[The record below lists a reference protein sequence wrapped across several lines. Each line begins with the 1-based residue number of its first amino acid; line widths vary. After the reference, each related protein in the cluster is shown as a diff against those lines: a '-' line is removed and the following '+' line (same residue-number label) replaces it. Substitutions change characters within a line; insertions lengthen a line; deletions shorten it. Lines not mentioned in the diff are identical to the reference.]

1 MKEYI
6 RTSGFLRRVYKNV
19 RIFANLGASFK
30 IALMR
35 APPSDY
41 PAHAFRCPK
50 EPLQPDF
57 KVKRSFAFLP
67 RTVDFTC
74 C

>member
-6 RTSGFLRRVYKNV
+6 RNSGFFV
-19 RIFANLGASFK
+19 NLGASYK
-30 IALMR
+30 IDLMR
-35 APPSDY
+35 TPPSTDY

-50 EPLQPDF
+50 EPLQPDL
-57 KVKRSFAFLP
+57 KVKRSFDFLH
-67 RTVDFTC
+67 RTVAFTC

>member
-1 MKEYI
+1 MKECI
-6 RTSGFLRRVYKNV
+6 RTSGF
-19 RIFANLGASFK
+19 FANLGASYK

-35 APPSDY
+35 APPHPLSDY

-50 EPLQPDF
+50 EPLQPNL
-57 KVKRSFAFLP
+57 KVKRSFDFLP
-67 RTVDFTC
+67 RTVHFTC